1 MYPKFVV
8 VDGFLISMQTSLD
21 RGSNERTDHGLF
33 VLSKNLRVGL
43 VLSSFRVVFGSD
55 QAATLLLRLDT
66 DIPRTTEAL
75 LRLPPLASMT
85 DRTLSLRSSAR
96 VTSVIGAGRKGPS
109 PIMDRRAPLESL
121 VVPAQAFLDMSL
133 SRVRH

>member
-55 QAATLLLRLDT
+55 QASTLLLRLDT
-66 DIPRTTEAL
+66 AIPRTTEAL

-85 DRTLSLRSSAR
+85 DMILSLRSSAR
-96 VTSVIGAGRKGPS
+96 VASVIGAGRNGPS
-109 PIMDRRAPLESL
+109 PIMERRAPLDSL
-121 VVPAQAFLDMSL
+121 VVPEHAFLDISL